1 MFIRNSRRSYRTYS
15 YVEIILITD
24 LCAFRT
30 PVGVTELMLMLRS
43 LNLFGGTRRYH
54 RDYGTYTGNSEH
66 ILVLRNL
73 YWSYGTYTGLTEL
86 ILVLRNLYLYTGL
99 ILILRILYWYYRT
112 YYCISD
118 TEVPVGTTE
127 HFTGTKVPV
136 GTTEQIPYTEVLVG
150 TTGLILILR
159 IREYS

>member
-1 MFIRNSRRSYRTYS
+1 MFIRDSRRSYRTYS
-15 YVEIILITD
+15 YAELILITD

-30 PVGVTELMLMLRS
+30 PVEVTELMLMLLS
-43 LNLFGGTRRYH
+43 LTYSEVPVGTTEITER
-54 RDYGTYTGNSEH
+54 
-66 ILVLRNL
+66 ILVFR
-73 YWSYGTYTGLTEL
+73 STYLS
-86 ILVLRNLYLYTGL
+86 
-99 ILILRILYWYYRT
+99 YRT

-136 GTTEQIPYTEVLVG
+136 GATEQIPYKEVLVG

>member
-1 MFIRNSRRSYRTYS
+1 
-15 YVEIILITD
+15 
-24 LCAFRT
+24 
-30 PVGVTELMLMLRS
+30 MLMLRS

-54 RDYGTYTGNSEH
+54 RDYGTYTGISGH
-66 ILVLRNL
+66 ILV
-73 YWSYGTYTGLTEL
+73 
-86 ILVLRNLYLYTGL
+86 
-99 ILILRILYWYYRT
+99 LRILYWYYRT

-118 TEVPVGTTE
+118 IEVPVGTTE
-127 HFTGTKVPV
+127 HFNGTKGPV